1 MAVDHRLHRTAARED
16 RMPSDTAIPAD
27 SGKGGGRLPPLAPEH
42 YTPDQ
47 KRVADGI
54 TGGPRGGLRGPFPA
68 MLRSP
73 VVAERFQ
80 LLGEYLRFNS
90 TIPTALNE
98 LAILV
103 TAREWSAQYEW
114 YAHHLLAMKAGLP
127 PAIAQAVAEGRKPAG
142 MDEDQR
148 IVWQF
153 CTEMHQTK
161 QVSDATYA
169 ATKAR
174 FGEHGIID
182 LIAVSGYYVAV
193 AMTLNVAQV
202 PLPPGVPVPLK
213 PLA

>member
-1 MAVDHRLHRTAARED
+1 MAVDHRRHRMAARED

-127 PAIAQAVAEGRKPAG
+127 PAIAQAVAEGRMPAG

>member
-1 MAVDHRLHRTAARED
+1 MGEGDP
-16 RMPSDTAIPAD
+16 MPSDTALPAD
-27 SGKGGGRLPPLAPEH
+27 DGTAGRLPPIPPEA

-47 KRVADGI
+47 RRVADGI

-90 TIPTALNE
+90 SIPAALNE

-103 TAREWSAQYEW
+103 TARAWTAQYEW

-127 PAIAQAVAEGRKPAG
+127 PAIAEAVAEGREPAA
-142 MDEDQR
+142 MDADQR
-148 IVWQF
+148 IVWTF
-153 CTEMHQTK
+153 CTELHRDK

-174 FGEHGIID
+174 FGENGVID

-213 PLA
+213 PL

>member
-1 MAVDHRLHRTAARED
+1 
-16 RMPSDTAIPAD
+16 MPSDTSLPAD
-27 SGKGGGRLPPLAPEH
+27 DGRAGRLPPLPPEAM
-42 YTPDQ
+42 TLEQ
-47 KRVADGI
+47 KRIVDGI
-54 TGGPRGGLRGPFPA
+54 VSGPRGGLRGPFPA

-80 LLGEYLRFNS
+80 KLGEYLRFDTS
-90 TIPTALNE
+90 IPAALNE

-127 PAIAQAVAEGRKPAG
+127 PQIAEAVAEGRKPDG
-142 MDEDQR
+142 MDADQAL
-148 IVWQF
+148 VWQF
-153 CTEMHQTK
+153 CTELHKTK

-169 ATKAR
+169 ATRDR
-174 FGEHGIID
+174 FGERGIID

-213 PLA
+213 PL

>member
-1 MAVDHRLHRTAARED
+1 
-16 RMPSDTAIPAD
+16 MPSDTSIPAD
-27 SGKGGGRLPPLAPEH
+27 DGSRGRLPPIPPAE

-47 KRVADGI
+47 ARVAAAI
-54 TGGPRGGLRGPFPA
+54 AGGPRGGLRGPFPA

-90 TIPTALNE
+90 SIPTALNE

-114 YAHHLLAMKAGLP
+114 YAHHLLALKAGLP
-127 PAIAQAVAEGRKPAG
+127 QAIAEAIAEGRKPDG
-142 MDEDQR
+142 MDADQAM
-148 IVWQF
+148 VWQF
-153 CTEMHQTK
+153 CSEMHRTK
-161 QVSDATYA
+161 QVSDPTYA
-169 ATKAR
+169 AVRDR
-174 FGEHGIID
+174 FGEAGVID

-193 AMTLNVAQV
+193 AMTLNIAQV

-213 PLA
+213 PL